1 MSGTRIHVDRATCVG
16 YGMCESLSDY
26 FEVEDGSVVIRSETP
41 AAGDLDEVEA
51 AVDACPVLA
60 LSLVAP

>member
-1 MSGTRIHVDRATCVG
+1 MSDTRIHVDRGTCVG

-26 FEVEDGSVVIRSETP
+26 FGVEDGTVVIHDEVP
-41 AAGDLDEVEA
+41 AAADLDEVSA

-60 LSLVAP
+60 LSLVPR